1 MNTTDRKVIVVLG
14 MHRSGTS
21 VVTRGL
27 QVLGVDLGTRL
38 LAAEQGV
45 NDKGFWEDMDIT
57 AFDVD
62 LLCALGHDWHSFAPL
77 QPSEF
82 QGPIIDSFKLRAVQL
97 MRDKL
102 AGIDVLGLKDPR
114 MARLM
119 PFWQDVFE
127 HLGVTVH
134 YVIACRNPMSVAR
147 TFNSRLKIF

>member
-1 MNTTDRKVIVVLG
+1 MNTTDKKVIVVLG

-77 QPSEF
+77 Q
-82 QGPIIDSFKLRAVQL
+82 QVSFKAQ
-97 MRDKL
+97 
-102 AGIDVLGLKDPR
+102 
-114 MARLM
+114 
-119 PFWQDVFE
+119 
-127 HLGVTVH
+127 
-134 YVIACRNPMSVAR
+134 
-147 TFNSRLKIF
+147 